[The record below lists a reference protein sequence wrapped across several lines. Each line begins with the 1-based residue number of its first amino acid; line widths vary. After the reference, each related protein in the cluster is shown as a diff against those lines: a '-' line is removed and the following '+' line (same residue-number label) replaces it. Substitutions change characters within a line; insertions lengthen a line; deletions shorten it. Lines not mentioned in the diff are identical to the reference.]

1 MHPKERL
8 REHDNRHHYRVITS
22 ITYRTLV
29 TACILALTIAVASL
43 ANAQS
48 FPELSGR
55 VVDQAQ
61 LLDAAQEASLSAQL
75 AAHEAQSSNQIVVV
89 TVPELDGYAIADYAN
104 RLGRAWQIGTGENDN
119 GVLLVVAPN
128 ERKVRIEV
136 GYGLEGAL
144 TDSLSSIIIQREIL
158 PRFRTNDYPG
168 GISSGV
174 GAIIK
179 AVDGEY
185 TAPATSSGTNGDNA
199 LQTSFGNFLPLIFIA
214 MVAVPE
220 VLRRTGMRKAAN
232 GAFPAG
238 FAGLFSTLA
247 SGNLLIG
254 IGIAIAVFLFVFFK
268 GSSGGGGSSGGRRGG
283 YVGTG
288 GGFGGGGF
296 GGGGFGGGG
305 GSFGGGGASGSW

>member
-1 MHPKERL
+1 MRSSV
-8 REHDNRHHYRVITS
+8 YRALLAACVFA
-22 ITYRTLV
+22 V
-29 TACILALTIAVASL
+29 TVATFGLAG
-43 ANAQS
+43 AQS
-48 FPELSGR
+48 FPALSGR

-61 LLDAAQEASLSAQL
+61 LLDTAQVASLSAKL
-75 AAHEAQSSNQIVVV
+75 EAHEAQTGNQIVVV
-89 TVPELDGYAIADYAN
+89 TIPELEGYAIADYAN
-104 RLGRAWQIGTGENDN
+104 RLGRSWEIGTAENDN

-144 TDSLSSIIIQREIL
+144 TDALSSVIIQREIL
-158 PRFRTNDYPG
+158 PAFRSDNYPQ
-168 GISSGV
+168 GISNGV
-174 GAIIK
+174 DAIIK

-185 TAPATSSGTNGDNA
+185 TAPTGGKGTGGSNA
-199 LQTSFGNFLPLIFIA
+199 MSETLSNFLPLIFIA

-220 VLRRTGMRKAAN
+220 VLRRTGRHKAAK

-238 FAGLFSTLA
+238 FVGLFATLA

-254 IGIAIAVFLFVFFK
+254 LALAIVVFLFVFFK
-268 GSSGGGGSSGGRRGG
+268 GSGGGGGGRTGG

-288 GGFGGGGF
+288 GGMGGGF
-296 GGGGFGGGG
+296 GGGGFSGGG